1 MNTALHDSI
10 SLANSPCVG
19 VCSTSM
25 APFDD
30 RCKGCGRTVEDIR
43 DWETLSEFNKKI
55 INVKNWLDGYN
66 IRQKRD
72 RIKTMADHSDE
83 KLKDIEGRLITIQSL
98 IEMTG
103 QDILD
108 YFGKDPAIKDAY
120 QSLVQSREEIL
131 KTKQTLPYLD

>member
-1 MNTALHDSI
+1 
-10 SLANSPCVG
+10 
-19 VCSTSM
+19 M

>member
-55 INVKNWLDGYN
+55 INVKNWLEGYN
-66 IRQKRD
+66 IRQKIEIRMSNTPKIED
-72 RIKTMADHSDE
+72 IK
-83 KLKDIEGRLITIQSL
+83 GRLITIQSL

-108 YFGKDPAIKDAY
+108 YFGKDPAVKDAY

-131 KTKQTLPYLD
+131 KTKQNLPYLD